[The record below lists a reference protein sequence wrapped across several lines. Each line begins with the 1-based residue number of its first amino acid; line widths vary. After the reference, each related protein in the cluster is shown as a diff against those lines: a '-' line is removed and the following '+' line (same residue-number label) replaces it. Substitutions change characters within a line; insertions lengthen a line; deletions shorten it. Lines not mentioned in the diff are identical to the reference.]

1 MSKEVEFYEKNEV
14 DYKTKFFR
22 YMDSLVSH
30 KTFSRIESIIFISI
44 SYLQLISGFFSEQVE
59 ILVKDEVPDN
69 YLMLFQ
75 KVIRIRDLFQNS
87 FNTYTLIMYILFI
100 MLIILTFLFIYR
112 MRQTQKVIFYSIS
125 ENIINFFLK
134 IFIYI
139 LYQPILD
146 FCLSLFCF
154 GNQNKNFSE
163 KENITCS
170 LSGKI
175 PLFIVTILTFFY
187 TIFLGIF
194 LSIYY
199 NESFMLSNNFL
210 SRISSKFE
218 LYLNINAIFFS
229 IILNFSWNLG
239 GIIFILY
246 NVILSYVLLRFY
258 LETSPYYDSITNFLV
273 GFYIMSYTWASYF
286 SLIFKF
292 IYVKQV
298 SICFLFIWIILFWM
312 HYNLHR
318 TMDENISLNTP
329 FHKLKN
335 KFEILLYIKYLITKF
350 NSIETNNED
359 RAEIVGIINL
369 HKTECTS
376 IDCPSKIKKKKFYL
390 PITDE
395 WSKPNLSE
403 INDRVY
409 LFNFIT
415 FVFDFYIN
423 QNIFDCDILMNYSL
437 YFLQTIGNQCQA
449 MYYYQLASN
458 EHLSL
463 EEEFMLFRTSEFISK
478 ALVKTTKPSDEIAGV
493 LEELNTTMYFK
504 YQDLSEKFFTE
515 ILADISL
522 STDFWRLFITKDCR
536 RKKLDFNKIFSL
548 TDKIRLTKQRI
559 DDCWKELFQT
569 YTGCNE
575 IFDLYE
581 CYVEYINDDNITLR
595 ELMKIRN
602 KNFAL
607 EGVLNYYNV
616 LFNNNTGIIVCSG
629 DKGKEGMIEKV
640 SENISDFFI
649 FKEEE
654 LKGMNIGILMPRIF
668 EKDHIRFMQRNIN
681 IGEKRVVDKTF
692 RTYAKDKNNALI
704 VINISIKLLPIL
716 RGSTYFCALINK
728 ENLDDCILLDQDFNI
743 QGMSGKLLNLFNINS
758 GIFQDC
764 DVPFWMISK
773 EFIHHYQTFMMNNSL
788 VKNSFNKNNKNINN
802 NNEEKKD
809 EIKKK
814 KEDDDDDKYTN
825 KNLNDSSISSIKTE
839 ENQDENN
846 INEIQNGAV
855 ELDFEINENAD
866 VQWELVIPPLF
877 KLYIADE
884 NKQQNFFTNTMGD
897 HQDNE
902 TASSNIINE
911 NSREEDDVDE
921 TGKML
926 PIKINESSTIS
937 KSINQSYAGG
947 EDHDKEFQNAIGR
960 YRTFFNSNNNN
971 NFNELI
977 NLLDKLNEG
986 NDQIFKFVIS
996 FTQIKYADK
1005 KVAYLIRCIDNK
1017 DTFEESTNDNNL
1029 SKSKDKEKDKMLKIN
1044 FDNQND
1050 INNKKGTFDR
1060 RKYLQKIKNM
1070 EEETNEDVEN
1080 IIKDLEMYGINI
1092 NEDENLKD
1100 KVDMCH
1106 QEILIYSRVLGQA
1119 VTNVL
1124 DENGSQNSSSSAY
1137 TNSITKKTRVQ
1148 EIKSHIMGNVGQ
1160 FYTLRF
1166 IKFLFIIY
1174 MLTTIL
1180 FAIIYIIQFNSLS
1193 HNMLQIDNLHNKIFQ
1208 LIYLIIENISIIAS
1222 LRSLKFM
1229 MYNYT
1234 EYIFF
1239 PYTYNESTQLNHFDK
1254 ISAYN
1259 NYIYIQKELIK
1270 KLYNISLST
1279 TGEVGYFYSDLIN
1292 SKKTEEFIFQKISE
1306 TFSNK
1311 DISII
1316 IEKRFII
1323 EISNIFSSIN
1333 NLINT
1338 TSFNFP
1344 YKAIDE
1350 NNETISEYYQIEI
1363 TINRYKSLIP
1373 QIIKFGNNATYI
1385 CSNENNIN
1393 SKIINILIYIC
1404 IVITSIFS
1412 GFYSLFLY
1420 LTNKNMED
1428 GLIKISRIDPILIDE
1443 TLKTIDMFNK
1453 TILSRFR
1460 RKNEKELEEK
1470 SNNEDKKETK
1480 LSNSEN
1486 ENNNKNQEKEKKVLK
1501 EEEKDEN
1508 EETIGYYDLSLH
1520 KRLTILSYS
1529 YFQSIILIV
1538 IFGSFSLPIFFI
1550 LKNFINNSNDLLVTK
1565 EYFLSDIIK
1574 ASLNILNLKLKISN
1588 TNLSDYY
1595 EFENSPKINNKDLVS
1610 NHITKFEKLKNF
1622 YQNKYILSICL
1633 VLYDINS
1640 DSYKACKNDDVIG
1653 EYCNVE
1659 GLYKLLDDNI
1669 FTITRDFELKSD
1681 FENNY
1686 NPIYEYT
1693 LKGFKDIEHMSYKYI
1708 LFLYTS
1714 YQEIFEDSEKDYIND
1729 IKGKMV
1735 SLLICMIISIWIFSL
1750 YIILKY
1756 INVLIRL
1763 LLISRCIFKIIP
1775 TRVINQT
1782 KELEDWID
1790 DKY

>member
-14 DYKTKFFR
+14 DNKTKFFR

-44 SYLQLISGFFSEQVE
+44 SYLQLISGFFTEQIE

-100 MLIILTFLFIYR
+100 ILIILTFLFIYR
-112 MRQTQKVIFYSIS
+112 MRQTKKVIFYSIS

-146 FCLSLFCF
+146 FCLALFCF

-415 FVFDFYIN
+415 FVFNFFN

-458 EHLSL
+458 EQLSL

-1044 FDNQND
+1044 LDNQTD
-1050 INNKKGTFDR
+1050 VSNKKGTFDR

-1119 VTNVL
+1119 ATNVL

-1373 QIIKFGNNATYI
+1373 QIINFGNNATYI

-1480 LSNSEN
+1480 LSNSDN

-1538 IFGSFSLPIFFI
+1538 IFGSFSLPIFLI
-1550 LKNFINNSNDLLVTK
+1550 LKSFINNSNDLLVTK

-1588 TNLSDYY
+1588 ANLSNYY

>member
-1 MSKEVEFYEKNEV
+1 
-14 DYKTKFFR
+14 
-22 YMDSLVSH
+22 
-30 KTFSRIESIIFISI
+30 
-44 SYLQLISGFFSEQVE
+44 
-59 ILVKDEVPDN
+59 
-69 YLMLFQ
+69 
-75 KVIRIRDLFQNS
+75 
-87 FNTYTLIMYILFI
+87 
-100 MLIILTFLFIYR
+100 
-112 MRQTQKVIFYSIS
+112 
-125 ENIINFFLK
+125 
-134 IFIYI
+134 
-139 LYQPILD
+139 
-146 FCLSLFCF
+146 
-154 GNQNKNFSE
+154 
-163 KENITCS
+163 
-170 LSGKI
+170 
-175 PLFIVTILTFFY
+175 
-187 TIFLGIF
+187 
-194 LSIYY
+194 
-199 NESFMLSNNFL
+199 
-210 SRISSKFE
+210 
-218 LYLNINAIFFS
+218 
-229 IILNFSWNLG
+229 
-239 GIIFILY
+239 
-246 NVILSYVLLRFY
+246 
-258 LETSPYYDSITNFLV
+258 
-273 GFYIMSYTWASYF
+273 
-286 SLIFKF
+286 
-292 IYVKQV
+292 
-298 SICFLFIWIILFWM
+298 
-312 HYNLHR
+312 
-318 TMDENISLNTP
+318 MDENISLNTP

-458 EHLSL
+458 EQLSL

-1486 ENNNKNQEKEKKVLK
+1486 ENNNKNQEK
-1501 EEEKDEN
+1501 
-1508 EETIGYYDLSLH
+1508 
-1520 KRLTILSYS
+1520 
-1529 YFQSIILIV
+1529 
-1538 IFGSFSLPIFFI
+1538 
-1550 LKNFINNSNDLLVTK
+1550 
-1565 EYFLSDIIK
+1565 
-1574 ASLNILNLKLKISN
+1574 
-1588 TNLSDYY
+1588 
-1595 EFENSPKINNKDLVS
+1595 
-1610 NHITKFEKLKNF
+1610 
-1622 YQNKYILSICL
+1622 
-1633 VLYDINS
+1633 
-1640 DSYKACKNDDVIG
+1640 
-1653 EYCNVE
+1653 
-1659 GLYKLLDDNI
+1659 
-1669 FTITRDFELKSD
+1669 
-1681 FENNY
+1681 
-1686 NPIYEYT
+1686 
-1693 LKGFKDIEHMSYKYI
+1693 
-1708 LFLYTS
+1708 
-1714 YQEIFEDSEKDYIND
+1714 
-1729 IKGKMV
+1729 
-1735 SLLICMIISIWIFSL
+1735 
-1750 YIILKY
+1750 
-1756 INVLIRL
+1756 
-1763 LLISRCIFKIIP
+1763 
-1775 TRVINQT
+1775 
-1782 KELEDWID
+1782 
-1790 DKY
+1790 